1 MADKLDW
8 MNKHLILVRYVTV
21 EDTVAQEK
29 FKIRP
34 DLEKFFAGVS
44 SVEEMVNRLDENGK
58 YKDACEFMSYITHR
72 RAGIW
77 WAYRCVLSLLE
88 ELRENPAVDRDIA
101 SIATDFTPTVP
112 DFAKVELPKMSPETA
127 ATIDGAMAKA
137 KSRAAEMRTL
147 ADPEMLKYVE
157 DAVEVAF
164 QEFKR
169 VHGVHPIELL
179 KQIGA
184 RINEPRIQFDPNSPI
199 FTASADLKMKLGAL
213 QKETVDAIKSVL
225 PPKVPE
231 HEKMLRDNALAAV
244 YRWVAA
250 PDAENSQKCLD
261 VGNECPDT
269 PAGLLCL
276 SAFWAFGDLLPMGQQ
291 VVATP
296 PGLAANGLSQV
307 LLMCAL
313 HKGGTRKPNERYE
326 EYFRLGIEVLT
337 GADNWDASLVE
348 GKAPHEEIP
357 SEASPQPAPPTPPAA
372 DQPRA
377 TPPVAEN
384 GAQSEPTVK
393 NGASSAPSPG
403 IAEMPSYKRW
413 KPNGGTE

>member
-8 MNKHLILVRYVTV
+8 MNKHLILLRYVTV
-21 EDTVAQEK
+21 EDTVTQEK

-34 DLEKFFAGVS
+34 DLENIFAGVS
-44 SVEEMVNRLDENGK
+44 SVEEIVNRLNQNEK
-58 YKDACEFMSYITHR
+58 HKDACDFMAYIIHR

-77 WAYRCVLSLLE
+77 WAYRCVLSLFE
-88 ELRENPAVDRDIA
+88 ELRENPAVERDIA

-127 ATIDGAMAKA
+127 ATIDKAMATA

-157 DAVEVAF
+157 DAVELAF
-164 QEFKR
+164 QEFKK
-169 VHGVHPIELL
+169 VHGVHPIDLL

-213 QKETVDAIKSVL
+213 QKETVNTIKSVL

-231 HEKMLRDNALAAV
+231 YEKMLRENALSAV

-261 VGNECPDT
+261 MGNECADT

-276 SAFWAFGDLLPMGQQ
+276 SAFWAFGNLLPMGEQI
-291 VVATP
+291 VATP

-313 HKGGTRKPNERYE
+313 HKGGTRKLKERYE

-337 GADNWDASLVE
+337 GADNWEESLTAS
-348 GKAPHEEIP
+348 KMPHEEIG
-357 SEASPQPAPPTPPAA
+357 AGRAPAA
-372 DQPRA
+372 DQLQAAPS
-377 TPPVAEN
+377 PDVPEN
-384 GAQSEPTVK
+384 GA
-393 NGASSAPSPG
+393 
-403 IAEMPSYKRW
+403 SYKRW
-413 KPNGGTE
+413 KPNGDIE